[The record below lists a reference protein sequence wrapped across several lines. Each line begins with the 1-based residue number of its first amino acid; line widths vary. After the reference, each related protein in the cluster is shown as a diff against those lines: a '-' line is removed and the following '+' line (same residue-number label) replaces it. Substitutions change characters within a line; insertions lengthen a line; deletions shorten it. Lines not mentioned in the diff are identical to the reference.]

1 MKNNNLPLNP
11 DTKIQGT
18 DQTLLDFWKWGF
30 SDILTNSLRGIF
42 AEFLVGA
49 AIGALNQSRIEW
61 DAFDLQYKDK
71 KVEVKSAAYI
81 QSWYNGTPSKISF
94 NIGHKKEYN
103 YETNTYSQD
112 AARNADIYVFCLLK
126 EKNPDLVDPLDTSQ
140 WEFYIV
146 LTKTLNSQF
155 PNQKTIALSSLKK
168 VTAPILYGDLR
179 SAFDCLD

>member
-1 MKNNNLPLNP
+1 MKNKFPLEPN
-11 DTKIQGT
+11 TKIKGT
-18 DQTLLDFWKWGF
+18 ELTILDFWKWGY
-30 SDILTNSLRGIF
+30 SDILTNSLRGVF

-81 QSWYNGTPSKISF
+81 QAWYNGTPSKISF
-94 NIGHKKEYN
+94 SIGHKKKYD
-103 YETNTYSQD
+103 YETNTYSPD

-126 EKNPDLVDPLDTSQ
+126 EENPEMVDPLDTSQ

-146 LTKTLNSQF
+146 LTNTLNSQF
-155 PNQKTIALSSLKK
+155 SSQKTIALSSLKK
-168 VTAPILYGDLR
+168 VSAPILYGDLR
-179 SAFDCLD
+179 SVFDSLD